1 MAKSSCVEK
10 SEKNEK
16 KREEKATNTMIGPA
30 TTMPKFNLPDHR
42 TKCQVMIF
50 A

>member
-16 KREEKATNTMIGPA
+16 KEEKATNTMIGTA
-30 TTMPKFNLPDHR
+30 TTMPKFNLPDHC
-42 TKCQVMIF
+42 TKC
-50 A
+50 